1 MFTNLIKKIVG
12 TKNER
17 ELKRI
22 RPLVEQINA
31 LEPQCEKLTDAELKA
46 KTDEFK
52 KRLADGASLD
62 DLIPETFAAVRE
74 ASKRTIKLR
83 HFDVQM
89 IGGLVLHEGK
99 IAEMKTGEGK
109 TLVATLAFYL
119 NALEGKGVHLI
130 TVNDY
135 LARRDVQWMGPIY
148 HLLGLSVAS
157 IVHDESYLFDPTYMT
172 KDYRY
177 LNLRPVSRQEAYL
190 ADITYGTN
198 NEFGFDYLRDNMKFS
213 WDEYVQRDL
222 NFAIVDEVDN
232 ILIDEARTPLIIS
245 GPAEESTDKYYT
257 IDRIIPKLQRGAV
270 IQGDPTQEERA
281 AIEAQGDYT
290 VDEKSRTSTLT
301 ETGVAKVERLLGI
314 RNLYDP

>member
-1 MFTNLIKKIVG
+1 MISLIKKIVG
-12 TKNER
+12 SKNER

-22 RPLVEQINA
+22 QPPVERINA
-31 LEPQCEKLTDAELKA
+31 LEPQFERLTDAELRA
-46 KTDEFK
+46 KTDVFK

-62 DLIPETFAAVRE
+62 DLIPEAFAAVRE

-83 HFDVQM
+83 HFDVQL
-89 IGGLVLHEGK
+89 IGGVVLHEGK

-109 TLVATLAFYL
+109 TLVATLPFYL
-119 NALEGKGVHLI
+119 NALEGKGAHLI

-157 IVHDESYLFDPTYMT
+157 IVHEASYIYDPTYMT

-177 LNLRPVSRQEAYL
+177 LNLRPVSRKEAYL

-213 WDEYVQRDL
+213 WDEYVQREL

-257 IDRIIPKLQRGAV
+257 LDRIIPKLQ
-270 IQGDPTQEERA
+270 
-281 AIEAQGDYT
+281 
-290 VDEKSRTSTLT
+290 
-301 ETGVAKVERLLGI
+301 
-314 RNLYDP
+314 

>member
-31 LEPQCEKLTDAELKA
+31 LEPQCEKLTDAELRA

-62 DLIPETFAAVRE
+62 DLIPEAFAAVRE

-109 TLVATLAFYL
+109 TLAATLAFYL

-157 IVHDESYLFDPTYMT
+157 IVHDESYL
-172 KDYRY
+172 
-177 LNLRPVSRQEAYL
+177 
-190 ADITYGTN
+190 
-198 NEFGFDYLRDNMKFS
+198 
-213 WDEYVQRDL
+213 
-222 NFAIVDEVDN
+222 
-232 ILIDEARTPLIIS
+232 
-245 GPAEESTDKYYT
+245 
-257 IDRIIPKLQRGAV
+257 
-270 IQGDPTQEERA
+270 
-281 AIEAQGDYT
+281 
-290 VDEKSRTSTLT
+290 
-301 ETGVAKVERLLGI
+301 
-314 RNLYDP
+314 